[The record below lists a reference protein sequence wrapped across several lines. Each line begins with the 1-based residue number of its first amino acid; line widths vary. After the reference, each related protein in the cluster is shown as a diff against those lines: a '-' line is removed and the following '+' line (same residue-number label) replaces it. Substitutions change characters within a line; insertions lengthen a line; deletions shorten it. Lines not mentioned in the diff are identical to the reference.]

1 MLLSTYGITVTAR
14 ASTADQCVAY
24 IGDLNA
30 VINVVECQIFFFFN
44 VGKAL
49 NKTKLESSLSL
60 GSSLHS
66 WNNQCELIKPL
77 CD

>member
-30 VINVVECQIFFFFN
+30 VINVVECQIFFFLML
-44 VGKAL
+44 A
-49 NKTKLESSLSL
+49 KL
-60 GSSLHS
+60 
-66 WNNQCELIKPL
+66 
-77 CD
+77 